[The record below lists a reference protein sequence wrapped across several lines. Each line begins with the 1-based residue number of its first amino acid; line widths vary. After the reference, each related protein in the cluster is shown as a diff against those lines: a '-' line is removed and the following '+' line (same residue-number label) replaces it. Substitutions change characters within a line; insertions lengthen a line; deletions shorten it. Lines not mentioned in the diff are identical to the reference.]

1 MKLSSKTFCYS
12 ILLSGIIVSIFI
24 CYLVLLFPSLY
35 VAHIQNNN
43 YSSAVSI
50 QKQYVK
56 ERSYL
61 NIESKN
67 PTNTITVDIPF
78 SGNDV
83 IVVNNFFMG
92 TITITDSEFLPILDR
107 IRYIAKHPEEMDE
120 NTNIEELLDIPL
132 LKEKFEVYQ
141 ESLNHLPFTIAWET
155 SDAHSYVW
163 DSNVKVHPVE
173 DNFFISESSV
183 TQGENSYTTYL
194 AITVT
199 EHSIVM
205 TIMSVVNPHMKDVM
219 PVVISSLPMI
229 VTTITLLV
237 LLLSQLF
244 SKVIITPIIRL
255 SKHAEYVKIAKNRE
269 VMSITLR
276 GNDEIASLGRS
287 LNELYE
293 RLRENYKEL
302 EDNNKILSLE
312 NERQEVFLRAFSH
325 QLKTPLSSSL
335 LLVQGMYEEVG
346 KYKDTNRYLP
356 EVKKQLLSM
365 QKIIEDIIY
374 LNYRWEQIR
383 MEELSFEAILD
394 SSLRDLELP
403 IAQKNLRIEVNGST
417 GMLNTSSEMLKII
430 IDNLLSNGVLHT
442 SDNGCIRIIMSG
454 NKVEIINEGAWI
466 QEELLLHIFEP
477 FVTSN
482 DSSKGHGLGLYIV
495 KYYAQ
500 CLNYDVSLCNISNG
514 VKATVVFQPNDNP
527 HLMHTES
534 SS

>member
-1 MKLSSKTFCYS
+1 MKLSSKTFFYS
-12 ILLSGIIVSIFI
+12 ILLSGIIVSIFM

-35 VAHIQNNN
+35 VNHIMNNN

-61 NIESKN
+61 NIESNN
-67 PTNTITVDIPF
+67 PTNTITIDIPF
-78 SGNDV
+78 TGNDV
-83 IVVNNFFMG
+83 VFVNNFFKG
-92 TITITDSEFLPILDR
+92 TITITDSDFLPMLDR
-107 IRYIAKHPEEMDE
+107 IRYIAKHPEEIDE
-120 NTNIEELLDIPL
+120 NTDIEDLLDIPL
-132 LKEKFEVYQ
+132 LKERFAVYQ
-141 ESLNHLPFTIAWET
+141 ESLDRLPFTIAWEA
-155 SDAHSYVW
+155 SDDHSYVW
-163 DSNVKVHPVE
+163 DSNVKIHPVE

-183 TQGENSYTTYL
+183 IQGENSYTTYL

-199 EHSIVM
+199 ENSIVM

-219 PVVISSLPMI
+219 PVVIGSLPMI

-244 SKVIITPIIRL
+244 SKVIIIPIIRL
-255 SKHAEYVKIAKNRE
+255 SKHAEHVKIAKNRE
-269 VMSITLR
+269 VVPIALR

-287 LNELYE
+287 LDELYK

-302 EDNNKILSLE
+302 EDNNKLLSLE

-356 EVKKQLLSM
+356 EVTKQLLSM

-374 LNYRWEQIR
+374 LNYRWEQLR
-383 MEELSFEAILD
+383 MEDLSFEAILD
-394 SSLRDLELP
+394 SSLKDLEIP
-403 IAQKNLRIEVNGST
+403 ITQKNLHIKLSGST
-417 GMLNTSSEMLKII
+417 GTLDTSSEMLKII
-430 IDNLLSNGVLHT
+430 MDNLLSNSVLHT
-442 SDNGCIRIIMSG
+442 PENGCIRIMMSSS
-454 NKVEIINEGAWI
+454 KVEIINEGAWI
-466 QEELLLHIFEP
+466 QEELLPHIFEP

-482 DSSKGHGLGLYIV
+482 DSTKGHGLGLYIV

-500 CLNYDVSLCNISNG
+500 CLNYDVSLCNVSNG
-514 VKATVVFQPNDNP
+514 VKATIVFHPTGNP
-527 HLMHTES
+527 HHMYTES
-534 SS
+534 S